1 MIFAGVVFLERQKLT
16 SDFFC
21 FAVTVKVMVLYRTGF
36 LFFFL
41 SVFVGIF
48 INGR

>member
-1 MIFAGVVFLERQKLT
+1 MIFAGVVFRDLQKFT

-21 FAVTVKVMVLYRTGF
+21 LAVTVNVMVLYLTGF

-41 SVFVGIF
+41 IVFFVMRVS
-48 INGR
+48 GR